1 MPQPKIRD
9 QLKDAQKQEA
19 AAKALGQKMDQIVR
33 DILAKLGVKT
43 GCMHTDKHGAKDFI
57 DDVTERE
64 VNTNVSEELRQ
75 EITPVHAR
83 SGNEDPV
90 LQINKPSETPASR
103 AAFERK
109 PDGLLQKMRAALVF
123 REAKPMYNERLLK
136 EGELDGDELYRW
148 AVDDYRVF
156 NREEIEAAPKTR
168 LYLLVD
174 CSGSMSGGK
183 LELAQRVARLLVESA
198 RDMPEVTGIKV
209 FGHSTGGGNIS
220 AIYRIWERGDPI
232 SRLGTLMT
240 VGHGS
245 NYDGHALAYVVKEMN
260 KDTDENDA
268 QRIIVVLSDGQPAGH
283 GYGGE
288 LAFQHIRA
296 VVDWAAKTD
305 IRVLQIA
312 IDQELRDHEQR
323 QMYREYIPYQIN
335 DDLGSVIPKITR
347 WLKRQ
352 M

>member
-1 MPQPKIRD
+1 
-9 QLKDAQKQEA
+9 
-19 AAKALGQKMDQIVR
+19 
-33 DILAKLGVKT
+33 
-43 GCMHTDKHGAKDFI
+43 
-57 DDVTERE
+57 
-64 VNTNVSEELRQ
+64 
-75 EITPVHAR
+75 
-83 SGNEDPV
+83 
-90 LQINKPSETPASR
+90 
-103 AAFERK
+103 
-109 PDGLLQKMRAALVF
+109 
-123 REAKPMYNERLLK
+123 
-136 EGELDGDELYRW
+136 
-148 AVDDYRVF
+148 
-156 NREEIEAAPKTR
+156 
-168 LYLLVD
+168 
-174 CSGSMSGGK
+174 

-232 SRLGTLMT
+232 SCLGTLMT